1 MNQGGI
7 ERSSLVFK
15 NCLVTTFR
23 IQANLLLLAMLWD
36 KNTKTL
42 VRTIDAEVLTTLVY
56 YQCTS

>member
-1 MNQGGI
+1 MLGGI
-7 ERSSLVFK
+7 QRSSLVFK

-23 IQANLLLLAMLWD
+23 IQATLLLLAMLWD

-42 VRTIDAEVLTTLVY
+42 VRTIDAEVQITLVY